1 MDFRNMNFLEF
12 HRKIKSFMQL
22 NCLESTLPLF
32 DNIMHELVWMLMF
45 YFIIL
50 ISLSTGLLS
59 LIANLLTVQLLLEGQ
74 KNVWNLL
81 YGFEI
86 YLRNVKTMRKIL
98 QIFVAFSELL
108 NFNIWITLF
117 QFKIKLTYNET
128 AFY

>member
-1 MDFRNMNFLEF
+1 
-12 HRKIKSFMQL
+12 
-22 NCLESTLPLF
+22 
-32 DNIMHELVWMLMF
+32 MF

-98 QIFVAFSELL
+98 QIFVAFSEIL
-108 NFNIWITLF
+108 NFNI
-117 QFKIKLTYNET
+117 
-128 AFY
+128 

>member
-1 MDFRNMNFLEF
+1 
-12 HRKIKSFMQL
+12 
-22 NCLESTLPLF
+22 
-32 DNIMHELVWMLMF
+32 MLMF

-98 QIFVAFSELL
+98 QIFVAFPEIL
-108 NFNIWITLF
+108 NFNI
-117 QFKIKLTYNET
+117 
-128 AFY
+128 